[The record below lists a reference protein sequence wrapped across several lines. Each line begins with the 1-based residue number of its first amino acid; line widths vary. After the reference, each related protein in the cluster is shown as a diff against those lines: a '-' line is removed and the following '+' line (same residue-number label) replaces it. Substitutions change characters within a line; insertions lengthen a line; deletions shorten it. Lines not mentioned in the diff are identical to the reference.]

1 LSYITP
7 MKNTTN
13 TLSLNGFTRILGAL
27 SVLFALSTFSHEGL
41 AREKAFSVPADEDVL
56 YTIGQATHSQLPAEK
71 FKFMVWNLFKGSEE
85 TFEKEFVAMAITRHI
100 ILAQEMLLD
109 KKMLDTFRL
118 LPHYK
123 FTTATSFYSGKKK
136 LRTGVANISPV
147 KPLFTEYIRTK
158 NLEPFLK
165 TPKMAL
171 ITTYP
176 IAFSRKNL
184 TVVNIHGINFVTTKK
199 FGEEME
205 RIYQVIKDIPHP
217 LVFSGDFNTW
227 NDDRLKILENY
238 TKKLG
243 LKEAE
248 FYPDHRI
255 RFNGNVL
262 DHFLHS
268 PDLKVTSAEVH
279 DSYIGSD
286 HRPLLVDVEYSPEKE
301 DQITFFESLE
311 NLKIP

>member
-1 LSYITP
+1 
-7 MKNTTN
+7 M
-13 TLSLNGFTRILGAL
+13 
-27 SVLFALSTFSHEGL
+27 
-41 AREKAFSVPADEDVL
+41 
-56 YTIGQATHSQLPAEK
+56 
-71 FKFMVWNLFKGSEE
+71 
-85 TFEKEFVAMAITRHI
+85 
-100 ILAQEMLLD
+100 AQEMLLN
-109 KKMLDTFRL
+109 KNMLDTFKL
-118 LPHYK
+118 LSHYN
-123 FTTATSFYSGKKK
+123 FTTATSFYSGKEK

-147 KPLFTEYIRTK
+147 KPIYIEYIRTK

-165 TPKMAL
+165 TTKMAL

-205 RIYQVIKDIPHP
+205 RIYQAIKDIPHP

-227 NDDRLKILENY
+227 NDDRLKILEDY
-238 TKKLG
+238 TRKLG

-248 FYPDHRI
+248 FFPDHRI

-262 DHFLHS
+262 DHFLYS
-268 PDLKVTSAEVH
+268 PDLKVTSAEVD

-286 HRPLLVDVEYSPEKE
+286 HKPLLVDVEYSPVKE
-301 DQITFFESLE
+301 DQITLFGNLE
-311 NLKIP
+311 TNQTP